1 MTKEVAESAWDN
13 RQSLQ
18 FLNSLIPNEKCK
30 NVGKTK

>member
-18 FLNSLIPNEKCK
+18 FLNSLTANGKYK
-30 NVGKTK
+30 NVGKAK